1 MFWLTSSIGI
11 SKLAVFVRL
20 NTSMVNFSEERSVI
34 WIVFEIDISQRF
46 CHVCRKILRWPCSM
60 KLVSYGSFAGMA
72 PSKAPG
78 LSKGK
83 PKQDAFK
90 ANEFGSDELAC
101 APDDPVS
108 ACLGEQPASG
118 TTGFVMPSLTP

>member
-20 NTSMVNFSEERSVI
+20 KTSMVNFNEERSVI
-34 WIVFEIDISQRF
+34 WVVFESERSQRF
-46 CHVCRKILRWPCSM
+46 CQVWRKILRWPWSM
-60 KLVSYGSFAGMA
+60 KLVSYGSLAGIA
-72 PSKAPG
+72 PFKAPG

-83 PKQDAFK
+83 PKQEAFS
-90 ANEFGSDELAC
+90 ANEFGSNGLEC
-101 APDDPVS
+101 APEDPVS
-108 ACLGEQPASG
+108 ACLGEHPERG